1 MAHEFSAEVR
11 GQVLTRDLNR
21 CVRCGRYLPEGA
33 HLHHRKLRS
42 QGGPGAVENGIT
54 LCAGCHRW
62 VHQFIL
68 AARASGLIVPSWA
81 DPEAS
86 VLFTWRGPMLLT
98 VDGGYT
104 MHSEPYVPSEW

>member
-1 MAHEFSAEVR
+1 
-11 GQVLTRDLNR
+11 
-21 CVRCGRYLPEGA
+21 
-33 HLHHRKLRS
+33 
-42 QGGPGAVENGIT
+42 
-54 LCAGCHRW
+54 

>member
-1 MAHEFSAEVR
+1 
-11 GQVLTRDLNR
+11 
-21 CVRCGRYLPEGA
+21 LPEGA

-42 QGGPGAVENGIT
+42 
-54 LCAGCHRW
+54 
-62 VHQFIL
+62 QFIL